1 MRILDLPDQILEYL
15 RLFISRRPL
24 LLSCSNS
31 YDSTTFPRRE
41 FDFDIEIVYLDT
53 IVDENN
59 WKRFINTTKQLF
71 TENINLKK
79 KTLYITLSASWSSKY
94 LNDEYYRFYVNSL
107 IADTR
112 KQLRLSFSKINVTN
126 YSLFNNLNFI
136 TFFDLETSIIPFE
149 LLKDVKIISI
159 ESCHNLTTVRD
170 LLHTHTLEIL
180 DCQNIETIENLPD
193 LVELYLCDCGKLL
206 NLDFLSFFSKLQAF
220 RFTHCNSIASG
231 YDKLKDLNELWIY
244 GHDLPDYTMLSN
256 IKRISIGSS
265 DNLDDPA
272 VLSSVRYLEM
282 EDNILLTK
290 IQNLSYLLELSIV
303 GCEFFDEVVFSTLP
317 SLKRLLIE
325 NCKSFKQFHI
335 NGNSIQL
342 IVLRSCVNLKRII
355 FESNSVKRVII
366 REIRPIGDKIEGEN
380 GNDNNREKANEEAVL
395 CSFLSGYRIPVVSTD
410 CHSPI
415 IVSPCRL

>member
-41 FDFDIEIVYLDT
+41 FDFDKLVAYSDTTIDEI
-53 IVDENN
+53 N
-59 WKRFINTTKQLF
+59 WKNFINTTKLF

-79 KTLYITLSASWSSKY
+79 KTLYITLNESWSSEY
-94 LNDEYYRFYVNSL
+94 LNDKYYRFYVNSL

-112 KQLRLSFSKINVTN
+112 KQLRLALSKINITN

-136 TFFDLETSIIPFE
+136 EFFDLETSLIPFE

-159 ESCHNLTTVRD
+159 DSCHNLTKVRD

-180 DCQNIETIENLPD
+180 SCQNIETVENLPD
-193 LVELYLCDCGKLL
+193 LVELYLCKCGKLL
-206 NLDFLSFFSKLQAF
+206 NLDFLSFFCNLQAF
-220 RFTHCNSIASG
+220 LFSACNNVSSG

-244 GHDLPDYTMLSN
+244 EHDLPDYTMLSN
-256 IKRISIGSS
+256 IKRVSIGISE
-265 DNLDDPA
+265 NFYDPT
-272 VLSSVRYLEM
+272 VLSSVRYLEF

-290 IQNLSYLLELSIV
+290 IQDLSYLLELSIL
-303 GCEFFDEVVFSTLP
+303 GCDFFDEVVFSTLP

-335 NGNSIQL
+335 IGNSIRHIML
-342 IVLRSCVNLKRII
+342 HSCINLKRII
-355 FESNSVKRVII
+355 FESNSLKRVII
-366 REIRPIGDKIEGEN
+366 KEIRSFGDEIEEED
-380 GNDNNREKANEEAVL
+380 GNEANEEAVL

-410 CHSPI
+410 CHSPVI
-415 IVSPCRL
+415 FSPYRL